1 MEKQEQGLFWT
12 VRTTLKHGAKILY
25 KCFTFHGGG
34 GYMAARHWG
43 RCDIL
48 APLYWNFSH
57 SSLKV
62 RGMRPYKMDLH
73 KFFWLS
79 L

>member
-1 MEKQEQGLFWT
+1 MEEAVIWRLATG
-12 VRTTLKHGAKILY
+12 
-25 KCFTFHGGG
+25 
-34 GYMAARHWG
+34 G